1 MKTWKQKNWD
11 RWGIWKKVRHII
23 AVISSLTSVLIMF
36 LLAIYIVLF
45 IFGIPDFIMHIMRM
59 RDTILL
65 EIMHSIF
72 G

>member
-11 RWGIWKKVRHII
+11 RWGIWKKIRHII

-36 LLAIYIVLF
+36 LLTIYIVLF
-45 IFGIPDFIMHIMRM
+45 IFGIPGFIMHM